1 MKTFSYL
8 IFVLPLL
15 VGCANQQA
23 NNVSYYEPIDPDAT
37 EETKALYH
45 NLAELAKTKVLYGH
59 QDDLA
64 YGYTWFAEDG
74 RSDVKE
80 VTGSYPA
87 VYGYDIG
94 DIVQTDKETNL
105 DDVNWENMKRWI
117 NEGYER
123 GGVITISWHM
133 NHPSTGGNSWDQ
145 TPVVADIIPGG
156 ELHEKYKSWLDIF
169 VEFNSDLKGDDGE
182 PIPVIFR
189 PFHEHTGSWFWWGDA
204 HTFVEDYKSLWRFTV
219 EYLRDEKN
227 VHNLLYA
234 YSPDNQ
240 GGRELANYM
249 VKYPGDDYVDILG
262 MDDYGSMDG
271 RDPAE
276 FSNDLA
282 WLVNEANER
291 NKISALSETGVETI
305 PDSMWWSNQVIP
317 SFTSNPEA
325 KGIAYILT
333 WRNAMHEKEN
343 RQHFYASHP
352 DHNSAPDMKSFRDHE
367 LFVFEDELPD
377 LYSVNN

>member
-1 MKTFSYL
+1 MKISH
-8 IFVLPLL
+8 VLFIAAIIT
-15 VGCANQQA
+15 GCKAQELEPSTRY
-23 NNVSYYEPIDPDAT
+23 VPIDTDAT
-37 EETKALYH
+37 AETKALFQ

-87 VYGYDIG
+87 VYGYDLG
-94 DIVQTDKETNL
+94 DIVQVEKGTNL
-105 DDVNWENMKRWI
+105 DDVDWENMKRWI

-123 GGVITISWHM
+123 GGIITLSWHM
-133 NHPSTGGNSWDQ
+133 NHPATGGNSWDR

-156 ELHEKYKSWLDIF
+156 ELHDKFKSWLDIF
-169 VEFNSDLKGDDGE
+169 AEFNADLKGNDGE
-182 PIPVIFR
+182 AIPVIFR
-189 PFHEHTGSWFWWGDA
+189 PYHEHTGSWFWWGEDQ
-204 HTFVEDYKSLWRFTV
+204 TTMEDYIALWRFTV
-219 EYLRDEKN
+219 EYLRNEKN

-240 GGRELANYM
+240 GGRELSNYFK
-249 VKYPGDDYVDILG
+249 KYPGDDFVDILG

-271 RDPAE
+271 RNPAE
-276 FSNDLA
+276 FSDDLA
-282 WLVNEANER
+282 WLVEEAEKK
-291 NKISALSETGVETI
+291 NKIAALTETGVETI
-305 PDSMWWSNQVIP
+305 PDSTWWSNQVIP
-317 SFTSNPEA
+317 SFTSNPKA

-333 WRNAMHEKEN
+333 WRNAMYEKEN

-352 DHNSAPDMKSFRDHE
+352 DHNSAPDMKAFRDHS
-367 LFVFEDELPD
+367 LFVFEDELPGM
-377 LYSVNN
+377 YE